1 MLLGCIEHCFL
12 ITPCLRQPCSAAL
25 RQYHVHAGTRTV
37 MQPLDIEVVGTARI
51 NCQQCGVMS
60 YPHSICKCV
69 ICGLRHANDPGC
81 RPRLCD
87 QCGLTSAPHSA
98 CRCRHCSKIHTK
110 RSGCRNLPNRILRR
124 MPADQ
129 QRAVLNSR
137 QNCHQCGQFT
147 FAHSSCRCRTC
158 GRFHSVAAE
167 CRPSD
172 GVVAAALSVCPQCQ
186 VESYPH
192 RSCMCLRCGLVHMVD
207 RACPVRVGTHA
218 SLRRAAIATGNRAVP
233 VHDAGSMHIECS
245 FCCARTW
252 ASETIRCCSYGAV

>member
-1 MLLGCIEHCFL
+1 MQIESASSLPLISVTLSGPSVEAWRSPSYLAVALQPLPGSIEHCFL
-12 ITPCLRQPCSAAL
+12 ITPCQRQPCSAAL
-25 RQYHVHAGTRTV
+25 RQFHVHAETRAV
-37 MQPLDIEVVGTARI
+37 MQPLDIEVVDTARI
-51 NCQQCGVMS
+51 NCHQCGVMS
-60 YPHSICKCV
+60 YPHRICRCV

-81 RPRLCD
+81 RPSLCD
-87 QCGLTSAPHSA
+87 QCGLTSAPHNA

-110 RSGCRNLPNRILRR
+110 RSGCRNLPTRILRH
-124 MPADQ
+124 MPAVQ

-186 VESYPH
+186 VESYSH
-192 RSCMCLRCGLVHMVD
+192 RPCMSRSD
-207 RACPVRVGTHA
+207 WAQRI
-218 SLRRAAIATGNRAVP
+218 SAAGRNCNWQSR
-233 VHDAGSMHIECS
+233 
-245 FCCARTW
+245 CAR
-252 ASETIRCCSYGAV
+252 A